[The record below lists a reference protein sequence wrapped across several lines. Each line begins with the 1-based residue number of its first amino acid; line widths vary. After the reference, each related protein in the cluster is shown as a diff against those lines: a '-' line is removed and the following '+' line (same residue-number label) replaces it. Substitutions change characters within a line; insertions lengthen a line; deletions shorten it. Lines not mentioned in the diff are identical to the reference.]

1 MAWKTIERYTILEF
15 VYLCLSSINTKWVCS
30 ENSCKYINSTIV
42 AVAKFSVVTIAN
54 YISTE
59 FLNSKENIL
68 ALTQILTVT
77 FEKSKEKK

>member
-1 MAWKTIERYTILEF
+1 MAWTNTERY
-15 VYLCLSSINTKWVCS
+15 LSSIYTKWVYS
-30 ENSCKYINSTIV
+30 ENTGKYLNSTIV

-54 YISTE
+54 YISTD

>member
-1 MAWKTIERYTILEF
+1 MPFFNKYQR
-15 VYLCLSSINTKWVCS
+15 VCS
-30 ENSCKYINSTIV
+30 EKTCKYINSTIV